1 MLRFCKKVGLV
12 ALVLGFVLSDAL
24 AGSGSV
30 SALTP
35 SELGE
40 KYTDPSLNAQ
50 EAADYYCQDPA
61 HVPGSGSSVILP
73 VGGVKIEDDGW
84 VYVTL
89 RSLGCGSAGERS
101 VTFYGFDRING
112 QMVID
117 LSPSNAV
124 NVTGSTVTGAGG
136 GVLVG
141 DDLWMADRGVNE
153 ADGSSGYDLKIRLK
167 GSVFQES
174 KLYEQAIKGTGLGWF
189 VSPTCPTPLAF
200 VNIDQVADTGNCVL
214 TGGEKSNVANITYGV
229 TVDVYP
235 PEGGIEVEDDDPSN
249 PDGSGSVFGNAED
262 SCSKVSGW
270 VKDEDNINSKLTV
283 NVFAVTNPGG
293 VAEGLPENIVKIYT
307 TVANGARTGSGD
319 GYGFVVP
326 QEILN
331 EQVDSSRT
339 NVKLYFKAIGI
350 LENGD
355 PVGGEDGLD
364 FGEAEIKACRAP
376 SNDNQNNNNGTNN
389 GGILT
394 PKTGALLGAGI
405 ILTAM
410 ALAGGATLYRQQKR
424 RNSPEAKKAEK

>member
-1 MLRFCKKVGLV
+1 MKILGLKARS
-12 ALVLGFVLSDAL
+12 ALSIFILIFTLVVSAN
-24 AGSGSV
+24 A

-35 SELGE
+35 AELAK
-40 KYTDPSLNAQ
+40 KYTDPNLSAQ

-61 HVPGSGSSVILP
+61 HLPGSGSSVILP

-89 RSLGCGSAGERS
+89 RSLGCGSEGERS
-101 VTFYGFDRING
+101 VTFYGFNRING

-124 NVTGSTVTGAGG
+124 NVTGSTITGAGG
-136 GVLVG
+136 GALVG

-235 PEGGIEVEDDDPSN
+235 PDGDVEVEDDDPSN
-249 PDGSGSVFGNAED
+249 PDGSGSVFGNTED

-270 VKDEDNINSKLTV
+270 VKDEDNVNSKLTV
-283 NVFAVTNPGG
+283 NVFVDS
-293 VAEGLPENIVKIYT
+293 AEAGQPMKLVKIYT
-307 TVANGARTGSGD
+307 TVANGTRTGSGD

-326 QEILN
+326 QGILN
-331 EQVDSSRT
+331 EQVGP
-339 NVKLYFKAIGI
+339 NKQAAKLYFKAIGI

-376 SNDNQNNNNGTNN
+376 SNDNQNNNGGTNN

-410 ALAGGATLYRQQKR
+410 ALAGGATLYRQKKR
-424 RNSPEAKKAEK
+424 KSSPEAKKAEK